1 MNLKD
6 FYCFDVQGY
15 MTQFFAPPCTNLGK
29 KGEWELLYGQYD
41 SFDMPV
47 IFQQRKSYGG
57 KKFTD
62 FLNTGYGS
70 NLRPISDKVLD
81 ILIDNNITGWKTYP
95 IQVFDK
101 KGNEVPG
108 YHGFSIIGRCKDLDI
123 SLLKERVAVQY
134 YESGPIREY
143 YKGFPLD
150 LSAWDGSDIFLLSGT
165 GWSFITKRVYSLF
178 KKHKITNIR
187 YEKVT
192 DHLIT
197 DFNREKYYINKDFKN
212 SKYYNL

>member
-47 IFQQRKSYGG
+47 IFQQKKSYGG

-70 NLRPISDKVLD
+70 NLRPISDKVLE

-134 YESGPIREY
+134 YESGPI
-143 YKGFPLD
+143 
-150 LSAWDGSDIFLLSGT
+150 
-165 GWSFITKRVYSLF
+165 
-178 KKHKITNIR
+178 
-187 YEKVT
+187 
-192 DHLIT
+192 
-197 DFNREKYYINKDFKN
+197 
-212 SKYYNL
+212 